1 MSQNLTKAHVKSHI
15 RHEKSGKLT
24 EVKEYD
30 DKRQKKAEAPKSSGI
45 GIINAGVW
53 GNKWRN
59 LGGKIHVYEYQT
71 KPNIELSVFDT
82 SGVKGVQPGAIL
94 KELTDYAEKKGKKVE
109 LVGMPMALLN
119 KYVGAFHAAGFKPA
133 SVGDVKKGVVMTY
146 GKAIDPPAS
155 KTNKAT
161 KWVVKDTGKPKKT
174 HLKFSGNK
182 MFPGEFDSPY
192 GKDHFIH
199 PSEPLPP
206 KPEAGP
212 GQYAR
217 YDYKAKKWEIRDKK
231 KTFGGIVIN
240 DKGEI
245 LIRKPTKGHAGYAW
259 TFPKGGPDGDETP
272 EQTALR
278 EVEQE
283 SGVRGKIIGE
293 LPGKYESDQTS
304 TQFYIMQVESEG
316 HEMDDETEEV
326 KWVHPS
332 KAHKYIQQTQNKIGQ
347 ARDMSILEAAIKEID
362 AKGYGKKPKKSK
374 WKSKTMQRWFGK
386 SGDAFSRSS
395 PMHILKG
402 LALTEPDDRPDDDYD
417 PDALKAGVEVEKEH
431 TKIKSVAKKIA
442 KDHLDEDPDYYKK
455 LKKVDKH

>member
-182 MFPGEFDSPY
+182 
-192 GKDHFIH
+192 
-199 PSEPLPP
+199 
-206 KPEAGP
+206 
-212 GQYAR
+212 
-217 YDYKAKKWEIRDKK
+217 
-231 KTFGGIVIN
+231 
-240 DKGEI
+240 
-245 LIRKPTKGHAGYAW
+245 
-259 TFPKGGPDGDETP
+259 
-272 EQTALR
+272 
-278 EVEQE
+278 
-283 SGVRGKIIGE
+283 
-293 LPGKYESDQTS
+293 
-304 TQFYIMQVESEG
+304 
-316 HEMDDETEEV
+316 
-326 KWVHPS
+326 
-332 KAHKYIQQTQNKIGQ
+332 
-347 ARDMSILEAAIKEID
+347 
-362 AKGYGKKPKKSK
+362 
-374 WKSKTMQRWFGK
+374 RWFGK